1 MILRNLSIRSRLI
14 LWNAFV
20 VLLILSIV
28 FLGVYFFMKTRLD
41 SLVQSK
47 VDIGYK
53 TIEDVIKNSGG
64 DICDFYH
71 LGQEIMFQVK
81 KESKPVYQT
90 GAWTEA
96 SWTSSIAEDR
106 IDPYGSWRTADSR
119 LFKLKRGY
127 VPEYDFEIFYA
138 FDASDTM
145 ASIGS
150 LVLILVAGI
159 PVALFLALLGGF
171 FLAGRALSP
180 VKDIT
185 RKAQDITAE
194 NLSERLP
201 VNNPHDELGHL
212 AGVFNETLG
221 RLESSFEQLRR
232 FTADASHELRTP
244 LTSIRSVGEVALKR
258 PLDEITA
265 YKEAIGSMLE
275 DTERLTHLVDNLLIL
290 ARGDT
295 GKAKINLASI
305 DLGALLQE
313 VIEELRVLAEEKNQ
327 ALAAS
332 IEKNVEVKIDKETM
346 RLALSNIL
354 HNAILYTQA
363 GGKVDVRMTPRSDGE
378 GFVIEISD
386 NGPGIPESERIRVF
400 ERFYRID
407 KARSRAAGG
416 AGLGLAIARWA
427 VEINGGSISF
437 GDKDGPGAHCLI
449 DLPTRKMPDSGQ

>member
-28 FLGVYFFMKTRLD
+28 FLGVYFFTKARLD

-71 LGQEIMFQVK
+71 LGQEILFQVK
-81 KESKPVYQT
+81 KEGKPVYQT
-90 GAWTEA
+90 EAWTEA
-96 SWTSSIAEDR
+96 PWTSSLSEEQ
-106 IDPYGSWRTADSR
+106 IDPYGVWRTGDSR
-119 LFKLKRGY
+119 LFELKRGA
-127 VPEYDFEIFYA
+127 VPEYNFEIWYA
-138 FDASDTM
+138 FDATDTV
-145 ASIGS
+145 ASIRS
-150 LVLILVAGI
+150 LALILVAGI
-159 PVALFLALLGGF
+159 PVALLFAFFGGF

-180 VKDIT
+180 VKAIT

-194 NLSERLP
+194 SLSERLP
-201 VNNPHDELGHL
+201 VKNPRDEIGHL
-212 AGVFNETLG
+212 AGVFNETLS

-244 LTSIRSVGEVALKR
+244 LTSIRSVGEVALKK
-258 PLDEITA
+258 PMDENA
-265 YKEAIGSMLE
+265 YREAIGSMLE
-275 DTERLTHLVDNLLIL
+275 DTERLTRLVDNLLIL
-290 ARGDT
+290 ARGDA
-295 GKAKINLASI
+295 GKARLNLALVDI
-305 DLGALLQE
+305 GALIHE
-313 VIEELRVLAEEKNQ
+313 VVEELRVLAEEKSQ
-327 ALAAS
+327 VLAAS
-332 IEKNVEVKIDKETM
+332 IEKNVDVKVDKETV
-346 RLALSNIL
+346 RLAFSNIL

-363 GGKVDVRMTPRSDGE
+363 GGKVDVRMEKSDGD
-378 GFVIEISD
+378 GIIIEIDD

-407 KARSRAAGG
+407 KARSRTVGG

-427 VEINGGSISF
+427 VEVNGGSISF
-437 GDKDGPGAHCLI
+437 REKDGPGTLCRI
-449 DLPTRKMPDSGQ
+449 DLPSKKLSDYEQYL